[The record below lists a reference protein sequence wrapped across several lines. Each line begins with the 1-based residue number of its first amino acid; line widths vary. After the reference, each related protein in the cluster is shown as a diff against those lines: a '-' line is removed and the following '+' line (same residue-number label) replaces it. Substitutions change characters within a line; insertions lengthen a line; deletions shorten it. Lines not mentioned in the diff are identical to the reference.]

1 MDKEEMMHDLVRY
14 GKIKANLEINDEE
27 KERYFRVQV
36 IEYKRK
42 KYFVTRYNGFV
53 LEIVEV

>member
-14 GKIKANLEINDEE
+14 GKIKANREINDEE
-27 KERYFRVQV
+27 KEKYFRVQV

-42 KYFVTRYNGFV
+42 KYFVTRYNGLV

>member
-14 GKIKANLEINDEE
+14 GKIRANLEINDEE